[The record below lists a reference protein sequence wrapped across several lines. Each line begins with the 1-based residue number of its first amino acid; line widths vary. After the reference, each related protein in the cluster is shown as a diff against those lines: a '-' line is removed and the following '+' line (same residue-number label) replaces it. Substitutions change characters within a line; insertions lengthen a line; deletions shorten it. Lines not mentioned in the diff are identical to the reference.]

1 MVRGKKHIH
10 ITSGTWSRKIFTKMH
25 KKKPIKK
32 NYKLD
37 YIKSNNFML
46 SKAVLKACKYIG
58 QSVKKL
64 CSRDKSSNSQNTNI

>member
-1 MVRGKKHIH
+1 
-10 ITSGTWSRKIFTKMH
+10 MH
-25 KKKPIKK
+25 KKKTIKK

>member
-1 MVRGKKHIH
+1 
-10 ITSGTWSRKIFTKMH
+10 
-25 KKKPIKK
+25 
-32 NYKLD
+32 
-37 YIKSNNFML
+37 ML